1 MAKESD
7 LKFVAGSVQQAPRWV
22 WRSTKSGPIIVIRV
36 ETDDGLHDLDAQD
49 LSHSREIMN
58 LKPGD
63 HVTALVKSFFGQ
75 YDIWEL
81 KRDGVTIESYQDTY
95 LYRTRENERGDNK
108 RALVR
113 FNVFNISDGGPR
125 SKNAFRCMG
134 FNLLG
139 SRPFF
144 VAGC

>member
-95 LYRTRENERGDNK
+95 LYRTRENERGEQT
-108 RALVR
+108 R
-113 FNVFNISDGGPR
+113 FG
-125 SKNAFRCMG
+125 
-134 FNLLG
+134 
-139 SRPFF
+139 
-144 VAGC
+144 